1 MTGIVVVD
9 KPAGWT
15 SFDVAAKLR
24 GVFHERR
31 VGHGGTLD
39 PYGDGRAAGVF
50 GPRYPRGTV
59 FRGVR
64 GQRVHCGPA
73 PGLADPILRI
83 PPVRRWATHPVT
95 AAYEQ
100 VKAAVEALVGPQM
113 QCPPMYSAVRCNGQ
127 RLYDLARQGKTVERK
142 ARLVVIHE
150 IELLGGAGE
159 DYVFRVKCSKGTYV
173 RSLCAEIGR
182 ALGCG
187 GCMSS
192 LRAQRSGPL

>member
-1 MTGIVVVD
+1 MQTDTEDTTGQ
-9 KPAGWT
+9 
-15 SFDVAAKLR
+15 
-24 GVFHERR
+24 
-31 VGHGGTLD
+31 TL
-39 PYGDGRAAGVF
+39 
-50 GPRYPRGTV
+50 
-59 FRGVR
+59 
-64 GQRVHCGPA
+64 
-73 PGLADPILRI
+73 
-83 PPVRRWATHPVT
+83 ATHPVT

-192 LRAQRSGPL
+192 LRRSAAGRYNSGAGGHDGAAPGL